1 MRLIPHINPVRTSMI
16 KMNFFQ
22 ATRHNRASR
31 LAMSEAETHQKQ
43 LPGVARKKSTAG
55 YEV

>member
-1 MRLIPHINPVRTSMI
+1 MI
-16 KMNFFQ
+16 KMNFF
-22 ATRHNRASR
+22 RASR